1 MVALL
6 WIDCSLGL
14 KDLLGNLALVRG
26 DGHSA
31 GADALAVCH
40 ILQCGRGS
48 GSCHVFEALNSSY
61 LGRRD
66 AGELIALGCVDRS
79 GDCFAWQKCLEHL
92 RSEAGALVVDV
103 DTLERERLAIY
114 L

>member
-14 KDLLGNLALVRG
+14 KDLLGNLALVGG

-103 DTLERERLAIY
+103 DTLERERLAIC